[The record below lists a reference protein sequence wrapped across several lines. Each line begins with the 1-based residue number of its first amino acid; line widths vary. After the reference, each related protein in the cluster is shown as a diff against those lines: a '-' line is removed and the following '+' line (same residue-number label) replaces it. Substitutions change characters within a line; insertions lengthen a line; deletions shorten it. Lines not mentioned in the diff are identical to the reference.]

1 MPGPESAVRA
11 VRIGRSLFLMRGV
24 VRPTRQFSLELVR
37 IGGGQIVAVHPP
49 EVAPLVAVTLT
60 EPKTGGP
67 DRIRT
72 GDLVLDRDV
81 C

>member
-1 MPGPESAVRA
+1 MASIKLAQDLAATWERA
-11 VRIGRSLFLMRGV
+11 RSEQRKQLLAALFE
-24 VRPTRQFSLELVR
+24 TVR
-37 IGGGQIVAVHPP
+37 IGGGQIVSVPRP